1 LEVIPL
7 PESQVKIR
15 PLPEIDLARIAPL
28 PRDEKRKALEQM
40 RLGHPP
46 YSYGPVRGTI
56 ADILN
61 VQSDLIGPMPRTP
74 WERIEATIRR
84 RAHND
89 AEERANL
96 RVAEGLFSFVGENE
110 IVGRRHDIF
119 PLQLGVGTKV
129 VFWQPVILTVGDR
142 AIIPFL
148 DPRRVKRLT
157 GQGRRFVFSMMHER
171 IRAADP
177 DFASVTLAI
186 VQFALSVEGPRLP
199 VLFTDRGVALFSF
212 DELDQMVSE
221 TYAMWREVCEGRAAD
236 ARRRGAA
243 GGGGLF

>member
-1 LEVIPL
+1 
-7 PESQVKIR
+7 VKIR

-28 PRDEKRKALEQM
+28 PKDEKRRALDQM

-46 YSYGPVRGTI
+46 YSYAPVRGTI
-56 ADILN
+56 SDVLN

-74 WERIEATIRR
+74 WDRIEDTIRR
-84 RAHND
+84 RSHSD

-96 RVAEGLFSFVGENE
+96 RVAEGLFDFVTANE

-119 PLQLGVGTKV
+119 PLQLGIGTKV
-129 VFWQPVILTVGDR
+129 VFWQPVILTVGER
-142 AIIPFL
+142 AIIPFM
-148 DPRRVKRLT
+148 DPRRAKRLT
-157 GQGRRFVFSMMHER
+157 EQGRRFVFSMMHER

-177 DFASVTLAI
+177 DFADVSLAI
-186 VQFALSVEGPRLP
+186 VQFARSEKGPRIP
-199 VLFTDRGVALFSF
+199 VLFTDRGVELFTF
-212 DELDQMVSE
+212 DDLDQMVSE
-221 TYAMWREVCEGRAAD
+221 TYEMWREVCEERAVD